1 MRFDSP
7 LIRGTL
13 IKRYKR
19 FLADIELEDGTLIT
33 AHCANPGSMIT
44 VCDPGSRVWLS
55 SHDVATRKLK
65 YSWELLEIP
74 GADSFAGI
82 NTARPN
88 RIVEEAIAAGG
99 VAELAGYETMRR
111 EVKYGTRNSRID
123 LLLEDAAK
131 PPCYVEIKNVTMCR
145 KAGFAEFPD
154 SVTVR
159 GAKHLAELADVA
171 QSGGRAV
178 MFYLVQRNDCNR
190 CGIARDIDPGYSAGL
205 DKALQAGVEVIC
217 YECRISIQEIVL
229 DKAIDFTP

>member
-19 FLADIELEDGTLIT
+19 FLADVELEDGTVIT

-55 SHDVATRKLK
+55 PHDTATRKLK

-74 GADSFAGI
+74 GADGFAGI

-88 RIVEEAIAAGG
+88 RIVEEAIVAGG
-99 VAELAGYETMRR
+99 VAELTGYETMRR

-123 LLLEDAAK
+123 LLLEDPAK

-145 KAGFAEFPD
+145 EAGLAEFPD

-190 CGIARDIDPGYSAGL
+190 CGIARDIDPGYGAGF
-205 DKALQAGVEVIC
+205 DKALEAGVEVIC
-217 YECRISIQEIVL
+217 YECRISIQEIAL
-229 DKAIDFTP
+229 DKAIDFAP